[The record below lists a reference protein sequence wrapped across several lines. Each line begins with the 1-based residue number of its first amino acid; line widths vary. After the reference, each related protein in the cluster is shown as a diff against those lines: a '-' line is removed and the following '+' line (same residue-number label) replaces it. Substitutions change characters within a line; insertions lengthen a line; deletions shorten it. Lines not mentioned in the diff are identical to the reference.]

1 MFEWREIAPEPTERY
16 SIYVSISLVMDCLC
30 LTSPQ
35 HFSVT
40 TIFSD
45 FWRFVYSVSRA
56 KEYTI
61 CIHIALLYM
70 YIHVCVEQIHV
81 RNCVCCISLVRIW
94 NNYICFCNRRNARR
108 LIQNDHLIMRLFSYP
123 RDLVINKNINLLYVI
138 YRLNKKHK
146 SSNR

>member
-1 MFEWREIAPEPTERY
+1 M
-16 SIYVSISLVMDCLC
+16 SLKRVNE
-30 LTSPQ
+30 TSKVAENCRHTKMLRRCQ
-35 HFSVT
+35 TQAVH
-40 TIFSD
+40 
-45 FWRFVYSVSRA
+45 YSVSRA